1 MVCFVHIWN
10 DFILFYFVFYLFH
23 RPTNILCGIQLF
35 LTGFV
40 FTIVY
45 AALLTKTNRIA
56 RIFQAGRKSAKR
68 PNFISPKSQLVI
80 CAGICSLQ
88 VKSLDKILGNI
99 YYTVESFI
107 HSLILI
113 GERLKNLQAGKK

>member
-1 MVCFVHIWN
+1 VHIWN